1 MGQTVRLVAALVENI
16 GSAALTTCTV
26 LPLSRSALKRLILF
40 TPLYTRIYS
49 GNKIVQILQTDQKNH
64 IGPPSKY
71 SVVEIDYDIVTMFI
85 FSNKREDYFPLLL
98 MGVPPATALL
108 HKSDGQLG
116 VLGFVLEAG
125 TGMGWAVRAFNQLFE
140 NMERHLCVI
149 HQKYILGV

>member
-1 MGQTVRLVAALVENI
+1 
-16 GSAALTTCTV
+16 
-26 LPLSRSALKRLILF
+26 
-40 TPLYTRIYS
+40 
-49 GNKIVQILQTDQKNH
+49 
-64 IGPPSKY
+64 
-71 SVVEIDYDIVTMFI
+71 MFI

-108 HKSDGQLG
+108 LHKSDGQLG
-116 VLGFVLEAG
+116 VLRFVLEAG

>member
-1 MGQTVRLVAALVENI
+1 
-16 GSAALTTCTV
+16 
-26 LPLSRSALKRLILF
+26 
-40 TPLYTRIYS
+40 
-49 GNKIVQILQTDQKNH
+49 
-64 IGPPSKY
+64 
-71 SVVEIDYDIVTMFI
+71 MFI

-116 VLGFVLEAG
+116 VLRFVLEAG

-149 HQKYILGV
+149 HQKHILGV

>member
-1 MGQTVRLVAALVENI
+1 
-16 GSAALTTCTV
+16 
-26 LPLSRSALKRLILF
+26 
-40 TPLYTRIYS
+40 
-49 GNKIVQILQTDQKNH
+49 
-64 IGPPSKY
+64 
-71 SVVEIDYDIVTMFI
+71 MFI

-98 MGVPPATALL
+98 MGVPPATALLL

-149 HQKYILGV
+149 HQKHILGV